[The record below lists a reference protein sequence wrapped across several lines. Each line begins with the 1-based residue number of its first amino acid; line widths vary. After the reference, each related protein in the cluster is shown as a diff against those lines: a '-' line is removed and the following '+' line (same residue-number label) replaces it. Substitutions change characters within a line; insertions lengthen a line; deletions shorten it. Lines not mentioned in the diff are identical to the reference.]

1 MSHLKDFRK
10 AGHPPTLLSAFL
22 YFDVSFMIW
31 VLLGPLGTYI
41 SESLKLGP
49 AEKGLLTAIPLLGGS
64 LFRLVLGPL
73 ADRFGGRRVGL
84 GGMLLTLL
92 PLALGWLWADS
103 LPRLWL
109 VGILLGVAG
118 ASFAVALPMASR
130 WYPPEHQGLAMGI
143 AGAGNSGTLLAT
155 LFAPRIAEQ
164 VGWHGVMGLAM
175 IPLALVFVLF
185 LALAKDSPTHVAP
198 QKLSDYVRALGSADA
213 LWFCLLYSV
222 TFGGFVGLASFL
234 SIFFRDQYG
243 LTKVQSGDLT
253 TLCVL
258 SGSFL
263 RPVGGYLADRL
274 GGIRM
279 LQILFG
285 AVCVLALA
293 VGTLPPVGVVT
304 AFFFLLMAVLGMGNG
319 SVFQLVPQRF
329 PREIGV
335 ITGLVGAAGGV
346 GGFFLPTLLG
356 QVKASTGSFTGG
368 FILFALAGLL
378 SLAVVSFK
386 RRSWRF
392 SMPGAR
398 LEAVPAGG
406 GAE

>member
-1 MSHLKDFRK
+1 MSHLRDFGR

-64 LFRLVLGPL
+64 FFRMVLGPL
-73 ADRFGGRRVGL
+73 ADRFGGRRIGL

-109 VGILLGVAG
+109 VGLLLGVAG

-155 LFAPRIAEQ
+155 LFAPRLAEHL
-164 VGWHGVMGLAM
+164 GWHAVMGLAM
-175 IPLALVFVLF
+175 VPLTLVFLLF
-185 LALAKDSPTHVAP
+185 LLLAKDSPGHAAP
-198 QKLSDYVRALGSADA
+198 KGLADYARALGSQDA
-213 LWFCLLYSV
+213 IWLCLLYSV

-243 LTKVQSGDLT
+243 LTKVQAGDLT

-279 LQILFG
+279 LQIVFG
-285 AVCVLALA
+285 AVLVLALA
-293 VGTLPPVGVVT
+293 VGTLPPIALVT
-304 AFFFLLMAVLGMGNG
+304 ALFFLLMAVLGMGNG

-329 PREIGV
+329 PRQIGV

-356 QVKASTGSFTGG
+356 NVKAATGSFTGG
-368 FILFALAGLL
+368 FALFALAALV
-378 SLAVVSFK
+378 SLGVVSFK
-386 RRSWRF
+386 RRSWSF
-392 SMPGAR
+392 SLPAR
-398 LEAVPAGG
+398 LETAPATG